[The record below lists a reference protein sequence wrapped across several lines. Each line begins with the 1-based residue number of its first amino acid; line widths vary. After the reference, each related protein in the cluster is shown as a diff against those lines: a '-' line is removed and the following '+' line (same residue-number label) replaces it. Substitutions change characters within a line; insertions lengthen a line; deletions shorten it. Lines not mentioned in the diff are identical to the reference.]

1 MSHPFKKQHWSI
13 YLFLGAVGLSMITGA
28 FVASQTYWSLVWL
41 DGVAAILALP
51 YGVLLLAF
59 LVELGRKVA
68 GQPARAGLV
77 GALAGLGLCVL
88 LATLT
93 LLGPLVAPYSG
104 ETFTLQSARFNDSI
118 YYIGVLTGPDRRPAL
133 FRCNQYGWQCRQV
146 IELAPDQMAAFSLQ
160 QTAAGLQVRHNA
172 DIVYTVPGSN

>member
-1 MSHPFKKQHWSI
+1 MNYLFKKPHWSL
-13 YLFLGAVGLSMITGA
+13 YLFLGAVGLSLMTGG

-41 DGVAAILALP
+41 DGVAAVLALP
-51 YGVLLLAF
+51 YGLLVLAF
-59 LVELGRKVA
+59 LVELGRKAA

-77 GALAGLGLCVL
+77 GVLAGLGLGVL

-118 YYIGVLTGPDRRPAL
+118 YYIGVLSGPEHRPAL
-133 FRCNQYGWQCRQV
+133 FRCNQYGWPCRQV
-146 IELAPDQMAAFSLQ
+146 IELSPDALTAFSLQ
-160 QTAAGLQVRHNA
+160 QTAAGLQIRHNT
-172 DIVYTVPGSN
+172 DIVYTVPASN